1 MYPSRAIEAAN
12 DILSQRRQKALREA
26 EARRDALYS
35 RYPEFRGYDSQLREL
50 TRNIAVAAI
59 SPDGL
64 EQSRRILEELQTV
77 QRQRRELLQDL
88 GLAPDLL
95 EPRYTCPLCR
105 DTGTVE
111 GKRCQCLEN
120 LLRAESC
127 RGLPAAA
134 LDGRCTFQ
142 SFDLNYY
149 PDTPDQDG
157 RSPRRIMSH
166 ILRQCQDYA
175 ERFGP
180 GSGSLLFLGRTGLGK
195 THLSLAIA
203 GQVAAK
209 GAGVL
214 YSSIQAAIDR
224 YERVRFDRDPT
235 PEDRDFVSMATRCD
249 LLVIDDLGS
258 EFSTAFSQ
266 SVLYNILNE
275 RITAGLPVVLSTNL
289 TPEQLAAI
297 YNERIIS
304 RVLCDCT
311 SYSFAGKDIRFLK
324 QVEKRT

>member
-1 MYPSRAIEAAN
+1 MEAAN
-12 DILSQRRQKALREA
+12 NILFQRRQKARQEA

-35 RYPEFRGYDSQLREL
+35 RHPKFRDYDRQLREL
-50 TRNIAVAAI
+50 ARNIAVAAI
-59 SPDGL
+59 SPGGEEECRKIMDGI
-64 EQSRRILEELQTV
+64 RDLQ
-77 QRQRRELLQDL
+77 RERRELFLSL
-88 GLAPDLL
+88 GLDPDLL
-95 EPRYTCPLCR
+95 EPRYTCPICQ

-111 GKRCQCLEN
+111 GKRCRCLET

-142 SFDLNYY
+142 SFDLGYY

-166 ILRQCQDYA
+166 ILQQCRDYA
-175 ERFGP
+175 DHFGP

-203 GQVAAK
+203 GQAAAG

-214 YSSIQAAIDR
+214 YSSIQAVIDR
-224 YERVRFDRDPT
+224 YERVRFDRAPT
-235 PEDRDFVSMATRCD
+235 PEDRDFVQMATRCD

-258 EFSTAFSQ
+258 EFSTSFSQ

-275 RITAGLPVVLSTNL
+275 RMTAGLPVILSTNL
-289 TPEQLAAI
+289 TLEQLTAA
-297 YNERIIS
+297 YNERIVS

-324 QVEKRT
+324 QVEKRK